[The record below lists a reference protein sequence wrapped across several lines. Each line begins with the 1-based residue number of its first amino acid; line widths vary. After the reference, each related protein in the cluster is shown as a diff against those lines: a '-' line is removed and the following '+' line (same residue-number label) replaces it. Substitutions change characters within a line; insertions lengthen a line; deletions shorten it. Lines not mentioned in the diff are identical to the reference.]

1 MRITDPSIVS
11 SMKIFGDKF
20 GEQPIQ
26 RHIRLLLIFFAIALV
41 AKGGAAFRGFAVDD
55 YAFGQGFNKGE
66 LGVFLTQGR
75 FLLGALDWGIDSL
88 GVNINDLYISLG
100 LCALL
105 LQAALVLAV
114 LRFVGAVNAPGVA
127 LVGSAMV
134 VHPYLSEILTFRM
147 VLPGYC
153 VAAALSIVAL
163 EAASSKSVGLRKHV
177 ICMLATLG
185 MLFVYQGFLNYFAVA
200 IIFAFLFEAFLVS
213 KHAKAPQ
220 ESVRSRNYVALAI
233 ICALS
238 VLIFLATLAI
248 FKRIGFVE
256 PTGRSKF
263 ISLHEIPE
271 RMAQVWALF
280 HNVFWKNE
288 PIVPHWLKVVL
299 AFPVTVGIVVLCQ
312 RFIKMLRGGSTS
324 HLFGIVL
331 AVALLIPATVGVIV
345 PFKDWYPVARVLPQ
359 VPVILGLLI
368 LLSAPF
374 LKSILNGWIFRVSM
388 VIILFTVFAFVLNN
402 NQIFADPQRLNGWDR
417 MEANRI
423 VSRLEQRPDFLR
435 IQFVYVGGGSWRH
448 SAKMSM
454 ILGDMNISAFSPE
467 YSKVPLLVEVSGYN
481 FKKASGV
488 QNTVGE
494 AYCAKVAPWPDVE
507 AVTVVDG
514 LAIICLAQ

>member
-1 MRITDPSIVS
+1 MRMSDSSVIS
-11 SMKIFGDKF
+11 SMKLLGGKV

-26 RHIRLLLIFFAIALV
+26 RHIRLLLIFFAVALV
-41 AKGGAAFRGFAVDD
+41 AKGGAVFRGFAVDD

-105 LQAALVLAV
+105 LQAALVVAI
-114 LRFVGAVNAPGVA
+114 LRFVGAANVPGAA
-127 LVGSAMV
+127 LIGSAMV
-134 VHPYLSEILTFRM
+134 IHPYLSEILTFRM

-163 EAASSKSVGLRKHV
+163 EAASIKSSGLRKHL

-200 IIFAFLFEAFLVS
+200 IIFAFLFEAFCVT
-213 KHAKAPQ
+213 KHAEAPQ
-220 ESVRSRNYVALAI
+220 ESARSRNYVVLAI

-238 VLIFLATLAI
+238 ALMFLAILAT
-248 FKRIGFVE
+248 FKRVGFIE

-271 RMAQVWALF
+271 RVAQVWALF
-280 HNVFWKNE
+280 QNVFWKNE
-288 PIVPHWLKVVL
+288 PITPHWLKVVL
-299 AFPVTVGIVVLCQ
+299 GLPVVIGIAVLFH
-312 RFIKMLRGGSTS
+312 RFTKIFRSGTLD
-324 HLFGIVL
+324 LLGIAL

-359 VPVILGLLI
+359 IPVILGLI
-368 LLSAPF
+368 VLLSAPF
-374 LKSILNGWIFRVSM
+374 LKSILNGWIFRISTAM
-388 VIILFTVFAFVLNN
+388 IAFTVFAFILIN
-402 NQIFADPQRLNGWDR
+402 NQIFADQQRVNGWDR

-423 VSRLEQRPDFLR
+423 VSRLEQRPDFLK

-448 SAKMSM
+448 SARMSM
-454 ILGDMNISAFSPE
+454 IQGDMNISAFSPE

-481 FKKASGV
+481 FKKASGD
-488 QNTVGE
+488 QNAVGE
-494 AYCAKVAPWPDVE
+494 AYCTKAAPWPDVE